1 MSIRRRGDKWLVTV
15 ELGRDGTGK
24 RRRHC
29 STCAS
34 GRCSVSRRRTR
45 RLSVLR
51 SAVIRSCTMADLTRT
66 TPGSCLICGARL
78 APDNTSGACVSHPR
92 YDPRTD
98 PEFESWLLCVLRRRR
113 GRLVQPLL
121 ELRRAGKVCPPS
133 REARDAIHDRIET
146 LRRRGHH
153 IRGCVGQAGG
163 YVYLRGPNDARVQK
177 PKRKRQ

>member
-78 APDNTSGACVSHPR
+78 APDNTSGACASHPR

-133 REARDAIHDRIET
+133 RDARDAVHDRIET
-146 LRRRGHH
+146 LRRNGHH
-153 IRGCVGQAGG
+153 IRGRVGQSGG
-163 YVYLRGPNDARVQK
+163 YVYVRGPNDARV
-177 PKRKRQ
+177 PRSGHERQ